1 MIDVELAEKKKTFN
15 NEDNAPKTMSTGY
28 KQVDEIEVSYAH
40 GRGCLVWLCNAFT
53 WLITIIC
60 PFFWCGMVHF
70 IDQWQRA
77 IILKMG
83 QWDGT
88 LKEPGIVFINPMLDD
103 IRKIDLRVKT
113 IDVPP
118 QQMMTKDA
126 VSVKVNAIVYIKVN
140 FEAAQRSVLNVQ
152 NYLQACRLLA
162 TSTLRAVIGENNL
175 DRVLSASSEL
185 GQELTRRIQEPTDKW
200 GVCVERVEI
209 SDVNLPPNMQ
219 RAMASAAEAEREANA
234 KKINAEGEL
243 ISAEKLSEAANMISA
258 ANGGM
263 QLRYLHTLKNIA
275 AEQNS
280 TILFPLPLNIL
291 DGIKEVFTNSAS
303 QNKEFANPV

>member
-1 MIDVELAEKKKTFN
+1 MIDVELQSEKQ
-15 NEDNAPKTMSTGY
+15 NEKLNIYSHDY
-28 KQVDEIEVSYAH
+28 KQVDELEVTYEN
-40 GRGCLVWLCNAFT
+40 GRGLLVCICNAVSWF
-53 WLITIIC
+53 ITLIC
-60 PFFWCGMVHF
+60 PLFWCSCTHF

-83 QWDGT
+83 KWDGQ
-88 LKEPGIVFINPMLDD
+88 LKEPGIVFINPMLDE

-113 IDVPP
+113 IDVPA

-152 NYLQACRLLA
+152 NYLQACQLLA

-243 ISAEKLSEAANMISA
+243 VSAEKLSQAADMISA

-280 TILFPLPLNIL
+280 TILFPLPLDIL
-291 DGIKEVFTNSAS
+291 DGIKHIFPKSERKSIVSEV
-303 QNKEFANPV
+303 